1 MTKPPAPARSGGT
14 LRCHST
20 GSTSLR
26 CGLVPVVLLSQQGS
40 TRGPVHRVC
49 IVTPQRAG
57 AVCSSLFSD
66 DRVTLRYVTWVLHWH
81 ACFRSPR
88 SPFFSPRSQGASISQ
103 AFLSFQVGGE
113 SYCENVN
120 LVLDAEIFLRAD
132 RSATASRLSLA
143 EGNITA
149 RPRTTTV
156 VTAQGA
162 SLVADLMFQGAG
174 GNEYT
179 APDLA
184 DVVQELVSQG
194 DWPVDADDQTIVLI
208 IEQAPG
214 AEHPIWRPM
223 GAMPRL
229 EVRYAMQA
237 QTSRCICATPGW
249 TGLVKCTDTTDA
261 ALVAT
266 LNELASLGIQ
276 GTAELI
282 ASGFDTCELAANP
295 EFCAYSYIR
304 DLCPATCGQCAVTD
318 IGTPTR
324 APTRSPT
331 LAPSPAL
338 TIGTALQPTVA
349 PITVWRTTVSP
360 TATPTATSTCIFVGS
375 RYRSGCCGTVI
386 VQGAAN
392 TTHTDTYPTDAELA
406 GQAAHCEAAVVQ
418 YPAGTCCMFGAG
430 MWFLTNGEQQNR
442 RQQSIEFGGNCLV
455 GSHTLS
461 PTPAGNDGSCPTTS
475 PTSSAPTVVPTPA
488 PTGSPTAAPTPDAA
502 SITIDAD
509 FDRSS
514 SADAADD
521 DASNAGTMAGI
532 VLAVLAVILLL
543 GFALYSQKQR
553 RRHAQE
559 RAETAMHRTENE
571 AFGLG
576 NDAPAASGHT
586 ATVPPMHH
594 SPALGQSQH
603 LEPAGAGAVG
613 FDYAELDPRD
623 DNQYSDVLGP
633 NQPAYLTPNAAL
645 PGAKDTHLSPE
656 QVAGQPAYLNAYAA
670 IPDGSYAAI
679 PYGDHAYMAP
689 EPAKE
694 LDDEEYAVANGAQDE
709 NVYAMAASGGPASIG
724 AGVVSTVGVGAAQYD
739 VATDAQDEDVYAT
752 ATSDDPAS
760 IGAGVVSTVGGG
772 DAQYDVANGAQD
784 EDMYATATA
793 GGPAST
799 GAGVHEGMY
808 QLASDPLGGVE
819 GDYDN
824 PNLSAFDKSRA
835 SIRNPTYDVADEAR
849 GTAREEPAY
858 APPPV
863 YALGQGSAD
872 EDMCQLASDSG
883 EPLYDAADPGP
894 SQMQPTYD
902 VAEAYV
908 DSFPD
913 DGYLDIVVTAGTA
926 QKTDADAVLEAMD
939 GTGTM
944 KLSRKN
950 SFC

>member
-1 MTKPPAPARSGGT
+1 MNAT
-14 LRCHST
+14 
-20 GSTSLR
+20 
-26 CGLVPVVLLSQQGS
+26 
-40 TRGPVHRVC
+40 
-49 IVTPQRAG
+49 
-57 AVCSSLFSD
+57 
-66 DRVTLRYVTWVLHWH
+66 
-81 ACFRSPR
+81 
-88 SPFFSPRSQGASISQ
+88 
-103 AFLSFQVGGE
+103 
-113 SYCENVN
+113 
-120 LVLDAEIFLRAD
+120 IFLRAD
-132 RSATASRLSLA
+132 RSATASRLSSA
-143 EGNITA
+143 ADNNITD
-149 RPRTTTV
+149 RRKTTAV

-174 GNEYT
+174 NRYT
-179 APDLA
+179 APDLSG
-184 DVVQELVSQG
+184 VIQELVSRG
-194 DWPVDADDQTIVLI
+194 DWPVDAVDADDDGGQTIVLI
-208 IEQAPG
+208 IEQAQG
-214 AEHPIWRPM
+214 AGHPIWRPM
-223 GAMPRL
+223 GAQPRL
-229 EVRYAMQA
+229 NVRYSMQA
-237 QTSRCICATPGW
+237 QTLRCICTTPGW
-249 TGLVKCTDTTDA
+249 AGLIKCTDTPDDA
-261 ALVAT
+261 LRTTLVA
-266 LNELASLGIQ
+266 LARLGAA
-276 GTAELI
+276 GTEILD
-282 ASGFDTCELAANP
+282 ASGFDSCTDAAPNDSP
-295 EFCAYSYIR
+295 CTYPYIR
-304 DLCPATCGQCAVTD
+304 DLCPATCGQCAVTN
-318 IGTPTR
+318 IGTPTT
-324 APTRSPT
+324 APTRLPTPAPSRTAPQPTAAPIVVRTTTASPT
-331 LAPSPAL
+331 PPSPA
-338 TIGTALQPTVA
+338 PT
-349 PITVWRTTVSP
+349 S
-360 TATPTATSTCIFVGS
+360 TPTATTITCTFVGT
-375 RYRSGCCGTVI
+375 RERSSCCGTVI
-386 VQGAAN
+386 AQGADN
-392 TTHTDTYPTDAELA
+392 TTITSATYPTDAELA
-406 GQAAHCEAAVVQ
+406 AQAAHCEAAVVDD
-418 YPAGTCCMFGAG
+418 PAGTCCMFGDG
-430 MWFLTNGEQQNR
+430 TWFLTNGEQQNR
-442 RQQSIEFGGNCLV
+442 RRNSIEFGGNCLV

-709 NVYAMAASGGPASIG
+709 NVYAMAASGGPARVG

-808 QLASDPLGGVE
+808 QLASGPLGGVE

-824 PNLSAFDKSRA
+824 SNLSAFDKSRA